1 MRFVLTNSFDMAAG
15 SAFDRAER
23 EGDDE
28 FISLL
33 IALQWYCE
41 DCEPVLV
48 ETSTGAGS
56 NIFGKKLLLKI
67 DV

>member
-33 IALQWYCE
+33 IAVQWYCE
-41 DCEPVLV
+41 DCEPVPV
-48 ETSTGAGS
+48 ETFTGDP
-56 NIFGKKLLLKI
+56 FGKKLLIKLT
-67 DV
+67 DD